1 MIIKKEI
8 IEILTKAEKLGADFM
23 LCPEHFQIFSN
34 WINGKVKTDT
44 HDMLLGCYLD
54 LKWAK
59 NGFPMFKPTESAFAA
74 FAHTDVPASCYD
86 LIKFPFRTFYIKI
99 PDRFWILNNGGRIDC
114 FDYIFV
120 NVFEDFIYDSTIAK
134 ESGTLLYSEFMDKL
148 KNNSETWIHVG
159 ARYATRDCEI
169 RTTVPLMDYIN
180 CAPSYK
186 IMEDL
191 LDDGEDCIIKDEI
204 PVIDAIKNVVVSMC
218 LYISNRP
225 SDSRKEKKYTTKRK
239 SHRIDISARGAKPQ
253 VWIVGKDI
261 ILGKE
266 QIEEAKTDPSSR
278 TFRLKNRFTVRG
290 HWRNQ
295 ACGDGRSD
303 RKMIWVQP
311 YWKGPRD
318 GSVLVRAYTQR
329 SE

>member
-8 IEILTKAEKLGADFM
+8 IDILTNAERFGIDLM
-23 LCPEHFQIFSN
+23 LCPDHFQIFIN
-34 WINGKVKTDT
+34 WINKKAKIDARGTFLDC
-44 HDMLLGCYLD
+44 HLD

-59 NGFPMFKPTESAFAA
+59 NGFPVFKPTESAFAA
-74 FAHTDVPASCYD
+74 FAHTDIPASCRD
-86 LIKFPFRTFYIKI
+86 LIKFPFMTFFIKI
-99 PDRFWILNNGGRIDC
+99 PDNFWILNNGRYVEC
-114 FDYIFV
+114 LDYIFV
-120 NVFEDFIYDSTIAK
+120 NIFEDFTYSDSIAK
-134 ESGTLLYSEFMDKL
+134 EREELPYSEFMNMV
-148 KNNSETWIHVG
+148 KNNSATWIHIG
-159 ARYATRDCEI
+159 ARYANGGCELKTI
-169 RTTVPLMDYIN
+169 VPLMDYIN
-180 CAPSYK
+180 KKASSEMILNTSVEYERD
-186 IMEDL
+186 ITE
-191 LDDGEDCIIKDEI
+191 EEI
-204 PVIDAIKNVVVSMC
+204 PIIDAIKNVVISMC
-218 LYISNRP
+218 LYIANNP

-239 SHRIDISARGAKPQ
+239 SHRIDISVRGAKPQ